1 MYHTKQN
8 PQSLEVNV
16 RQQLDS
22 LFIGVVMNETSL
34 VDYAR
39 TKELVGYTGGYSYT
53 TLGTMQRNMDTVK
66 RMFPALYAEFR
77 AVLMLKAN
85 KNRREG
91 NGSLFFVC
99 DQYVNKFATL
109 RLFTYNEVET
119 VLSRYF

>member
-8 PQSLEVNV
+8 PLSLEVNV
-16 RQQLDS
+16 KAQLDA

-34 VDYAR
+34 VEYAR

-53 TLGTMQRNMDTVK
+53 VLSTMQKNMDVVK

-77 AVLMLKAN
+77 AVLLGRVYKS
-85 KNRREG
+85 RRG
-91 NGSLFFVC
+91 GSSLFYVC
-99 DQYVNKFATL
+99 DTYVNKFVTL

-119 VLSRYF
+119 ALSRYF